1 MASTINAAVGGVVI
15 TSDSSGALNIQV
27 GGVTAIEIG
36 ANQSV
41 TLANVTA
48 TTLDLASANITTLT
62 GTNFSATSL
71 TLTNALG
78 IAEGGTGLDSTPTNG
93 QLLIGNG
100 SGFALSTLTAGSG
113 ITVTNN
119 AGSITITNS
128 STGGAQDYIVQS
140 YGIV

>member
-15 TSDSSGALNIQV
+15 TSDSSGALNIQA

-48 TTLDLASANITTLT
+48 TT
-62 GTNFSATSL
+62 FSATSL
-71 TLTNALG
+71 TLTNPLG
-78 IAEGGTGLDSTPTNG
+78 AAQGGTGLTSSG
-93 QLLIGNG
+93 ASGNV
-100 SGFALSTLTAGSG
+100 LTSDG
-113 ITVTNN
+113 
-119 AGSITITNS
+119 
-128 STGGAQDYIVQS
+128 TGWVSQSVPPGAPDFIVQS